1 MSIIFAN
8 TDIKT
13 LTRLY
18 SFLNVND
25 SLDRFILETQLKGFI
40 ELNGLVINQ
49 SDVITKTPTGEISI
63 ASISTLK

>member
-1 MSIIFAN
+1 MNIIFTN

-25 SLDRFILETQLKGFI
+25 SLDRFILEAQLKGFI

-63 ASISTLK
+63 APISTLK